1 MTSGE
6 LQRISWLGLG
16 NIGSAVCK
24 NLAKYGP
31 TRGPVTLWNRT
42 HKKAADLAAES
53 DAFVATTDL
62 ADAVSRS
69 DIICLCLIDD
79 AAVAQVLDDATHD
92 TDVKG
97 KLFVDFSTVHP
108 DTAAAQAE
116 KLKEHGAE
124 YLASPIFG
132 GVPLAVDRLITIVLA
147 GSSQSINKFTP
158 FTDGVICKSTI
169 VLADEPCQQAS
180 LLKLIGNFIRFSTIE
195 VLCEASVLTEKLGMG
210 QETLSKFVEA
220 LIPGPAAGQ
229 LRMLNSGSY
238 HREKKALIPISMAT
252 KENGHLNDLA
262 QRHGVKLKTLDTVTH
277 HTDSVTAKRGPDA
290 NLLAI
295 YGSIREESGL
305 PFEN

>member
-1 MTSGE
+1 MPSE
-6 LQRISWLGLG
+6 KLPRVSWLGLG
-16 NIGSAVCK
+16 NIGQAVCK
-24 NLAKYGP
+24 NLANYG
-31 TRGPVTLWNRT
+31 TTNGPVVVWNRT
-42 HKKAADLAAES
+42 HQKAADLAAES
-53 DAFVATTDL
+53 ERFAAVADL
-62 ADAVSRS
+62 TDAVSS
-69 DIICLCLIDD
+69 TDIVCLCLIDD
-79 AAVAQVLDDATHD
+79 AAVAEVLETVTRE

-108 DTAAAQAE
+108 DTAAAQADT
-116 KLKEHGAE
+116 LKSHGAE

-132 GVPLAVDRLITIVLA
+132 GVPLAIERLITIVLA
-147 GSSQSINKFTP
+147 GSSQAIDKFAP

-169 VLADEPCQQAS
+169 VLADEPCRQAS

-195 VLCEASVLTEKLGMG
+195 VLCEASVLSEKLGMG
-210 QETLSKFVEA
+210 QETLCKFVEA

-238 HREKKALIPISMAT
+238 HREPKPMIPISMAV
-252 KENGHLNDLA
+252 KENAHLNDLA
-262 QRHGVKLKTLDTVTH
+262 QRNGVKLKTLETVTH
-277 HTDSVTAKRGPDA
+277 HTNNVTANRGPDA

>member
-1 MTSGE
+1 MPSDK
-6 LQRISWLGLG
+6 LPRVAWLGLG
-16 NIGSAVCK
+16 NIGLAVCK

-31 TRGPVTLWNRT
+31 TNGPVTVWNRT
-42 HKKAADLAAES
+42 HQKAADLAAES
-53 DAFVATTDL
+53 DAFVAATDL
-62 ADAVSRS
+62 ADVVSSS
-69 DIICLCLIDD
+69 DIICLCLVDD
-79 AAVAQVLDDATHD
+79 AAVAQVLDDAIRATS
-92 TDVKG
+92 VKG

-108 DTAAAQAE
+108 DTAAAQAD
-116 KLKEHGAE
+116 KLPRHGAE

-132 GVPLAVDRLITIVLA
+132 GVPLAVDRLITLVLA
-147 GSSQSINKFTP
+147 GSAQAIEQFTP

-169 VLADEPCQQAS
+169 LLVDEPCEQAS

-195 VLCEASVLTEKLGMG
+195 VLCEASVLSEKLGMG

-238 HREKKALIPISMAT
+238 HSEKKPMIPISMAV
-252 KENGHLNDLA
+252 KENNHLNDLA
-262 QRHGVKLKTLDTVTH
+262 QRNGVKLKTLETVTH
-277 HTDSVTAKRGPDA
+277 HTNSVTAKRGADA

-295 YGSIREESGL
+295 YGSIREDSGL